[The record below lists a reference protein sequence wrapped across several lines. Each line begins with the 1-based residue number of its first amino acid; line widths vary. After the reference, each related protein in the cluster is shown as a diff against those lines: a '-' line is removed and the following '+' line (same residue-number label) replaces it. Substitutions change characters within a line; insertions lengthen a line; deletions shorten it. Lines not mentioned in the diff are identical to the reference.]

1 MEVTMSDI
9 IANSSKTPTFTDIVD
24 YINPPV
30 RILWQELTDFIQERY
45 RSIPKIQYSICA
57 GKPGWNVKYQK
68 SGKSICTL
76 YPEKNCFV
84 VLVVIKLDL
93 APVVEKAEPAFHPVI
108 LDMVKNNKPFN
119 GTLWLMVPV
128 SDRPVLESVLDLL
141 HLKMSIK

>member
-1 MEVTMSDI
+1 MSDI
-9 IANSSKTPTFTDIVD
+9 IANSSKTPTLTDIVD

-30 RILWQELTDFIQERY
+30 RILWQELTDFIKERY
-45 RSIPKIQYSICA
+45 RSMPTIQYSVCA

-84 VLVVIKLDL
+84 ALVVIKLDL
-93 APVVEKAEPAFHPVI
+93 APVVEKAEPAFHPMI

-119 GTLWLMVPV
+119 GTLWLMIPV